1 MSVMQLEINEVTRDI
16 TPDDRTSFVEKDVNV
31 DTVRLALPVGFSD
44 LTIGSGAA
52 MRVMYIRPGES
63 QVRAAT
69 ASLTESNGLFHFFD
83 WHLTAAD
90 LEKEGPLQMAVCLVG
105 IGEDGETKTSDWN
118 TKIYSIQIHG
128 GLHTDRG
135 DEEDP
140 DIDAS
145 VAEQI
150 AAMNQAIVE
159 LRNKAAQNGKD
170 AILLRID
177 SSRGTVFKNSQVSTV
192 MHVTIYYGSLK
203 IDDSATLRA
212 AFGPTAHLE
221 WEWQRIDDE
230 SVYGTIVS
238 TDARLLNDGFD
249 FIVSPDD
256 VDVKVTFRCSLIAD

>member
-1 MSVMQLEINEVTRDI
+1 
-16 TPDDRTSFVEKDVNV
+16 
-31 DTVRLALPVGFSD
+31 
-44 LTIGSGAA
+44 
-52 MRVMYIRPGES
+52 
-63 QVRAAT
+63 
-69 ASLTESNGLFHFFD
+69 
-83 WHLTAAD
+83 
-90 LEKEGPLQMAVCLVG
+90 MAVCLVG

-170 AILLRID
+170 A
-177 SSRGTVFKNSQVSTV
+177 
-192 MHVTIYYGSLK
+192 MK
-203 IDDSATLRA
+203 IDDSATLKA

>member
-90 LEKEGPLQMAVCLVG
+90 LEKEGPLQMAVCLVE

-150 AAMNQAIVE
+150 AAMNQAIF
-159 LRNKAAQNGKD
+159 R
-170 AILLRID
+170 
-177 SSRGTVFKNSQVSTV
+177 SSRSEAGMLNITMVMTPMPKVPILTQGMNCCPFLKRNLST
-192 MHVTIYYGSLK
+192 TYPK
-203 IDDSATLRA
+203 
-212 AFGPTAHLE
+212 
-221 WEWQRIDDE
+221 
-230 SVYGTIVS
+230 SV
-238 TDARLLNDGFD
+238 
-249 FIVSPDD
+249 
-256 VDVKVTFRCSLIAD
+256 SLIASHT